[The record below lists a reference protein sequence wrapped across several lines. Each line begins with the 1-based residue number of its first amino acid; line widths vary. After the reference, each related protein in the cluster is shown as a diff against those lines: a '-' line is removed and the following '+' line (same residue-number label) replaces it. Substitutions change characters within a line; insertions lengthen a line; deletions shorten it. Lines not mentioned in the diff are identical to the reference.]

1 MLDLK
6 NKIIMLDG
14 GMGTMLQAAGVPMG
28 KVPEALNVTHG
39 EAVID
44 IHRQYIEAG
53 ADIIYAN
60 TFSANRYKLSYSDY
74 SVEELVTAGVKNAKK
89 RLPIPGEMWL
99 WLWMWDL
106 SGN

>member
-28 KVPEALNVTHG
+28 KVPEALNVTHA

-44 IHRQYIEAG
+44 IHRQY
-53 ADIIYAN
+53 
-60 TFSANRYKLSYSDY
+60 TVSYTH
-74 SVEELVTAGVKNAKK
+74 LTLPTK
-89 RLPIPGEMWL
+89 RIV
-99 WLWMWDL
+99 
-106 SGN
+106 

>member
-1 MLDLK
+1 
-6 NKIIMLDG
+6 
-14 GMGTMLQAAGVPMG
+14 MG